1 MVWMR
6 DRSGRSGRRRGSQKP
21 GTTTLRDGATPSPAA
36 TAGRAPVATDKSTQK
51 TQAISQSAR
60 RGGSGRPDPAIANR
74 IDRHSVLRSPALAGS
89 SEKVEAKP
97 A

>member
-21 GTTTLRDGATPSPAA
+21 GTTTLRDGTTPSAA
-36 TAGRAPVATDKSTQK
+36 TAEHLPAAIDTSTQT

-60 RGGSGRPDPAIANR
+60 RGGLPWWAAVITPCIVAVPVLLSGP
-74 IDRHSVLRSPALAGS
+74 
-89 SEKVEAKP
+89 
-97 A
+97 